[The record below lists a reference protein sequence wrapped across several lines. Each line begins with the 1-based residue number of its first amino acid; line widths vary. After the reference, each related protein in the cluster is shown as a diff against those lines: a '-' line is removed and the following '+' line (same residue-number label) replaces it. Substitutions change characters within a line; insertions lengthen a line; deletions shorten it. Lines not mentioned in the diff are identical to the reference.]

1 MASYKIVW
9 KRSAKKELKK
19 LDKQVILRILQ
30 AVENL
35 AEDPL
40 QAGTKKLVGSDSIYR
55 IRVGDYRIIYN
66 IESSILTIEIVK
78 VGHRGQ
84 VYRKK

>member
-1 MASYKIVW
+1 MALYKVEW

-30 AVENL
+30 AVESL
-35 AEDPL
+35 VEDPL
-40 QAGTKKLVGSDSIYR
+40 RVGSKKLVGSDSIYR
-55 IRVGDYRIIYN
+55 IRVGDYRIIYS
-66 IESSILTIEIVK
+66 IESSVLTIEIIK

>member
-1 MASYKIVW
+1 MNLYKIQW

-30 AVENL
+30 AVESL

-40 QAGTKKLVGSDSIYR
+40 QSASKKLVGSDSIYR
-55 IRVGDYRIIYN
+55 LRVGDYRIIYSLK
-66 IESSILTIEIVK
+66 SSVLTIEIIK
-78 VGHRGQ
+78 VGHRKE
-84 VYRKK
+84 VYRKR